1 VVKIN
6 YTGYSDQYL
15 VFNTTMDSIIFI
27 KKNIPIAWRIASSI
41 VLASVAISCITTV
54 VLIYVNYN
62 EEEENFHTR
71 VKEIKSSHMTS
82 LANALWHFDS
92 KQVAV
97 QGEGINNLYYIGY
110 VRISSDGN
118 TLFETGEIANTPQD
132 DHFIIPIEH
141 SNRVIGELEIGFA
154 RDKILENIIKSAR
167 KIIFMQVLAGLLLAA
182 LLLWRVHRLITR
194 HLVDLNRQLGMKS
207 KPNTHQFLF
216 LNRDN
221 YDDELSTLL
230 NSFNQLTDE
239 LNNELKSKEEVQHA
253 LAETNNKLEQ
263 RVEER
268 TENLQDA
275 IDALH
280 NTLENLRNTQSQL
293 IESEKLSS
301 LGAMVAG
308 VAHEI
313 NTPIGL
319 CITTHSFIKDMFKDM
334 RQRFENGSIS
344 KNNFTEFMTNM
355 EESVDILSKNLERA
369 AKLVKSFKHVS
380 EDQAG
385 EAARKFNLEEYLQE
399 ILSTLHPKL
408 KMTQHLVNIRCASDI
423 NLYGYPGALSQ
434 VITNLV
440 MNTLLH
446 GFEDIDKGTITIE
459 VERHNDQIEILYADD
474 GKGLAEEARVKI
486 FEPFFTTKRGYGGT
500 GLGMHLV
507 YNLVNQTLQGS
518 IQLQQASKGCAFI
531 ITVPEQ
537 IHIPEITHAPA

>member
-1 VVKIN
+1 
-6 YTGYSDQYL
+6 
-15 VFNTTMDSIIFI
+15 MDTIIFI

-41 VLASVAISCITTV
+41 VLASIAISFIATV

-62 EEEENFHTR
+62 EEEEKFHAR
-71 VKEIKSSHMTS
+71 VIEIQSSHMTS

-92 KQVAV
+92 KQLAI

-110 VRISSDGN
+110 VRISSNEN
-118 TLFETGEIANTPQD
+118 TLFETGEISDTPQD

-141 SNRVIGELEIGFA
+141 SNRIIGELVIGFA
-154 RDKILENIIKSAR
+154 RGQILENIIKSAR
-167 KIIFMQVLAGLLLAA
+167 KIIFMQVIAVLLLAA
-182 LLLWRVHRLITR
+182 LLLWRVHRIITR
-194 HLVDLNRQLGMKS
+194 HLVDLNRQLKVNS
-207 KPNTHQFLF
+207 KPNTHQFLAIDR
-216 LNRDN
+216 RD
-221 YDDELSTLL
+221 YDDELSTLIH
-230 NSFNQLTDE
+230 SFNQLTDE
-239 LNNELKSKEEVQHA
+239 FNSELKSKEEAQQA
-253 LAETNNKLEQ
+253 LAETNNRLEQ

-275 IDALH
+275 INELH
-280 NTLENLRNTQSQL
+280 NTLKNLRNTQSQL
-293 IESEKLSS
+293 IESEKLAS

-319 CITTHSFIKDMFKDM
+319 CITTHSFIKDMFKNM
-334 RQRFENGSIS
+334 RQRFENDSIS
-344 KNNFTEFMTNM
+344 KSNFTEFMTNM

-399 ILSTLHPKL
+399 ILSTLQPKL
-408 KMTQHLVNIRCASDI
+408 KMTQHLVNINCAGNID
-423 NLYGYPGALSQ
+423 LYGYPGALSQ
-434 VITNLV
+434 VMTNLV
-440 MNTLLH
+440 MNSLLH
-446 GFEDIDKGTITIE
+446 GFENIVKGTITIE
-459 VERHNDQIEILYADD
+459 VEHLKDHVEIRYADD
-474 GKGLAEEARVKI
+474 GQGLTKEAQVKI

-518 IQLQQASKGCAFI
+518 IQLQQPSKGCAFI
-531 ITVPEQ
+531 ITIPTQ
-537 IHIPEITHAPA
+537 IHIPEITQAPA

>member
-1 VVKIN
+1 
-6 YTGYSDQYL
+6 
-15 VFNTTMDSIIFI
+15 MDSIIFI

-41 VLASVAISCITTV
+41 VLASVAISCIATV

-71 VKEIKSSHMTS
+71 VKEIQSSHMTS

-154 RDKILENIIKSAR
+154 RGKILENIIKSAR

-216 LNRDN
+216 LNRDS

-239 LNNELKSKEEVQHA
+239 LNNELKSKEEVQQA

-423 NLYGYPGALSQ
+423 DLYGYPGALSQ

-474 GKGLAEEARVKI
+474 GQGLTEEARVKI

-537 IHIPEITHAPA
+537 IHIPEITHAPV

>member
-1 VVKIN
+1 
-6 YTGYSDQYL
+6 
-15 VFNTTMDSIIFI
+15 MDSIIFI

-41 VLASVAISCITTV
+41 VLASIAISCVATV

-62 EEEENFHTR
+62 EEEENFRAR
-71 VKEIKSSHMTS
+71 VKEIQSSHMTS
-82 LANALWHFDS
+82 LANSLWHFDN

-97 QGEGINNLYYIGY
+97 QGKGINNLYYIGY
-110 VRISSDGN
+110 VRISSHDKI
-118 TLFETGEIANTPQD
+118 LFETGEISNNPQD

-141 SNRVIGELEIGFA
+141 THRIIGELEIGFA
-154 RDKILENIIKSAR
+154 RGKIFESIIKLAK

-182 LLLWRVHRLITR
+182 LLLWRVHRIITR
-194 HLVDLNRQLGMKS
+194 HLIDLNRQLKVIS
-207 KPNTHQFLF
+207 KPNTHHFLAID
-216 LNRDN
+216 RSDYD
-221 YDDELSTLL
+221 YDDELSTLID
-230 NSFNQLTDE
+230 SFNQLTNE
-239 LNNELKSKEEVQHA
+239 FNSELKSKEEAQRD
-253 LAETNNKLEQ
+253 LAETNNRLEQ

-275 IDALH
+275 INELH

-293 IESEKLSS
+293 IESEKLAS

-319 CITTHSFIKDMFKDM
+319 CITTHSFIQDMFKEM
-334 RQRFENGSIS
+334 RQRFENNSIS

-408 KMTQHLVNIRCASDI
+408 KMTQHSVNIHCASNI
-423 NLYGYPGALSQ
+423 NLFGYPGALSQ
-434 VITNLV
+434 VMTNLV
-440 MNTLLH
+440 MNSLLH
-446 GFEDIDKGTITIE
+446 GFENIVKGTITID
-459 VERHNDQIEILYADD
+459 VEHHNDHVEIRYADD
-474 GKGLAEEARVKI
+474 GQGLTKEGQVKI

-507 YNLVNQTLQGS
+507 YNLVSQTLQGS
-518 IQLQQASKGCAFI
+518 IQLQQVTKGCAFI
-531 ITVPEQ
+531 ITIPTQ
-537 IHIPEITHAPA
+537 IHIPEITQAPA

>member
-1 VVKIN
+1 
-6 YTGYSDQYL
+6 
-15 VFNTTMDSIIFI
+15 MDAIIFI

-41 VLASVAISCITTV
+41 VLASIAISFIATV

-62 EEEENFHTR
+62 EEEENFHAR
-71 VKEIKSSHMTS
+71 VIEIKTSHMTS

-92 KQVAV
+92 TQVAI

-110 VRISSDGN
+110 VRISSNEN
-118 TLFETGEIANTPQD
+118 TLFETGEVSNTPQD

-141 SNRVIGELEIGFA
+141 SNRIIGELVIGFA
-154 RDKILENIIKSAR
+154 RGKILENIIKSAR
-167 KIIFMQVLAGLLLAA
+167 KIIFMQVLAVLLLAA
-182 LLLWRVHRLITR
+182 LLLWRVHRIITR
-194 HLVDLNRQLGMKS
+194 HLVDLNRQLKVNS
-207 KPNTHQFLF
+207 KPNTHQFLAIDRSDY
-216 LNRDN
+216 N
-221 YDDELSTLL
+221 DELSTLIH
-230 NSFNQLTDE
+230 SFNQLTNE
-239 LNNELKSKEEVQHA
+239 FNSELKSKEEAQQA
-253 LAETNNKLEQ
+253 LAETNNRLEQ

-275 IDALH
+275 INELH
-280 NTLENLRNTQSQL
+280 NTLKNLRNTQSQL
-293 IESEKLSS
+293 IESEKLAS

-334 RQRFENGSIS
+334 RKRFENDSIS
-344 KNNFTEFMTNM
+344 KSNFTEFMTNM

-369 AKLVKSFKHVS
+369 AKLIKSFKHVS

-408 KMTQHLVNIRCASDI
+408 KMTQHLVNINCASDI
-423 NLYGYPGALSQ
+423 DLYGYPGALSQ

-440 MNTLLH
+440 MNSLLH
-446 GFEDIDKGTITIE
+446 GFENVVKGTITIE
-459 VERHNDQIEILYADD
+459 VERQHNERVEIRYADD
-474 GKGLAEEARVKI
+474 GQGLTKEVQVKI

-507 YNLVNQTLQGS
+507 YNLVSQTLQGS

-531 ITVPEQ
+531 ITIPTQ
-537 IHIPEITHAPA
+537 IHIPEITQAPA